1 MLSTTLGQRLIQRFP
16 KMAYCFAYGSG
27 VKKQAGY
34 DEKAQKSAMI
44 DLFICVDDA
53 VEWHTENLQRNAKD
67 YSFVR
72 HFGPKFI
79 AEMQDNAAGVYCN
92 TLIPIDDNVMIKYS
106 VIRTEDLCD
115 DLNHW
120 NFLYASGRLHKPV
133 HTLVTPTNPDI
144 ITSLAQNLDY
154 ALHYALLQ
162 LRKEFTYF
170 DLFKTIA
177 GISYAQDFRMVI
189 MGERKNKV
197 DIIVQPQMEAFLKL
211 YEPHLRKMSDCVH
224 IPDYNRI
231 SDRTI
236 EQDKSHE
243 MILRHL
249 ESLPPTVQD
258 EMVDAMKMSL
268 AKAAHGNEYAMA
280 SINAIRAIT
289 WNSSVLQSYKNISTA
304 GLWKALKY
312 SFSKAMK
319 TFK

>member
-1 MLSTTLGQRLIQRFP
+1 MLSTALRQRLIQRFP

-53 VEWHTENLQRNAKD
+53 VKWHEENLHRNYKD
-67 YSFVR
+67 YSLLKL
-72 HFGPKFI
+72 FGPRFI
-79 AEMQDNAAGVYCN
+79 AEMQDYAAGIYCN
-92 TLIPIDDNVMIKYS
+92 TLIPIDDNITIKYS

-120 NFLYASGRLHKPV
+120 NFLYAAGRLHKPV
-133 HTLVTPTNPDI
+133 DTLVAPINPQI
-144 ITSLAQNLDY
+144 ITSLKHNLDL

-162 LRKEFTYF
+162 LNKEFTYF

-177 GISYAQDFRMVI
+177 GISYAHDFRMI
-189 MGERKNKV
+189 FGERKNKV

-211 YEPHLRKMSDCVH
+211 YEPNLRKFSNCVH

-231 SDRTI
+231 SDQLI
-236 EQDKSHE
+236 QQDKSHE
-243 MILRHL
+243 MILMHL
-249 ESLPPTVQD
+249 ESLPPYLQRKMV
-258 EMVDAMKMSL
+258 EMMKMPL
-268 AKAAHGNEYAMA
+268 AKAAHSNEYAT
-280 SINAIRAIT
+280 NATAVICSIT
-289 WNSSVLQSYKNISTA
+289 WNSSVLQTYKNISTA